1 MNWIEKVISVL
12 ILVMLVVALDGVF
25 HYGNSRRVLKS
36 VEIIRQDREYLSAG
50 RVVNACFSLSTALLF
65 GLGLYSCFVVEE
77 SEREMM
83 LDWFGGAS
91 MLHAA
96 FLQIVLSFF
105 THRLNVPVRA
115 VLFSAMVETRNKKR
129 HLPYLSI
136 FVYSWVRGIGL
147 VLCFWYAVASWS
159 RLSPENSWL
168 LIIIGTS
175 FVYVASL
182 VHWFCTRE
190 KKALTTEERLVIERI
205 ERKTRK

>member
-1 MNWIEKVISVL
+1 
-12 ILVMLVVALDGVF
+12 MLVVALDGVF

-36 VEIIRQDREYLSAG
+36 VEIIRQDWKYLSAG

-77 SEREMM
+77 PEREMM

-105 THRLNVPVRA
+105 THRLNVPVRV
-115 VLFSAMVETRNKKR
+115 VLLSAMVETRDEKR

-136 FVYSWVRGIGL
+136 FVYSWVRGIGP

-190 KKALTTEERLVIERI
+190 KKALTAEERLAIERI

>member
-1 MNWIEKVISVL
+1 MKVISVL
-12 ILVMLVVALDGVF
+12 IFVMLLVALGSVL

-36 VEIIRQDREYLSAG
+36 LEIIRQDRECLSAG
-50 RVVNACFSLSTALLF
+50 RVVDACFFLSTALLF
-65 GLGLYSCFVVEE
+65 GFGLYSCFDVEGL
-77 SEREMM
+77 EREMM

-91 MLHAA
+91 MLHAV

-105 THRLNVPVRA
+105 THRLNVPVRV
-115 VLFSAMVETRNKKR
+115 VLFSAMVGTRDEKR

-136 FVYSWVRGIGL
+136 FVYSWMRCMGL

-159 RLSPENSWL
+159 RLSSEDSWF

-175 FVYVASL
+175 FVYVTSL

>member
-1 MNWIEKVISVL
+1 MNWIEKAISVL
-12 ILVMLVVALDGVF
+12 ILVMLLVALDSVL

-36 VEIIRQDREYLSAG
+36 VEIIRQDRKYLSAG

-77 SEREMM
+77 PEREMM

-105 THRLNVPVRA
+105 THRLNVPVRV
-115 VLFSAMVETRNKKR
+115 VLFSTMVGTRDEKR

-147 VLCFWYAVASWS
+147 VLCF
-159 RLSPENSWL
+159 
-168 LIIIGTS
+168 
-175 FVYVASL
+175 
-182 VHWFCTRE
+182 
-190 KKALTTEERLVIERI
+190 
-205 ERKTRK
+205 